1 VALVVRFDLGGV
13 CRKIVTSLSGSPP
26 LLPAGLQPRPRPAGA
41 KPVSQS
47 SRALRIWMIGTT
59 LRLDGA
65 PLSQF
70 ELARGLAALGF
81 DVSVFVKERG
91 PLRGRRRSLRTRRSC
106 WR

>member
-1 VALVVRFDLGGV
+1 MTVATQADTSPHKPGSRSRARALVALVVRFDLGGV

-70 ELARGLAALGF
+70 ELARGLVGLGGMT
-81 DVSVFVKERG
+81 S
-91 PLRGRRRSLRTRRSC
+91 
-106 WR
+106 